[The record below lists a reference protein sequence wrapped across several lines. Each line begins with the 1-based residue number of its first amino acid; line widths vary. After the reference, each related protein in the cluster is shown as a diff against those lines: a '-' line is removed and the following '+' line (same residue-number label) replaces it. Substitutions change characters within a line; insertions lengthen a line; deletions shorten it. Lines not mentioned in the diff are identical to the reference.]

1 MSCVIARDRLDCI
14 TKLQHH
20 EADFETVD
28 PEDMFIALQKGNN
41 DFSIFKEI
49 RTKEEPEAEFRYE
62 AVVVIHKD
70 LEINT
75 IQGLRGLKSC
85 HTGVARNVGYKIP
98 ITKLTKMGILGPL
111 SDTKISPREN
121 ELKALSTF
129 FSKSCL
135 VGKWS
140 PDNATNQRLKSTYNN
155 LCQLCEFPDKC
166 DYPDQN
172 SGYEG
177 ALRCLTKG
185 GGDVAFT
192 KVIFVKKY
200 FGMAYGT
207 QPAKPSEYDPKDYVY
222 LCPDASKK
230 PITGPACSW
239 AARPWQG
246 YMASSDVNNKIK
258 ELREQIS
265 KLNNLG
271 ESTHADWITS
281 VLALN
286 DKTLAVDN
294 AGPYSPQQYLEKA
307 KYVDVIERDVLA
319 PRRTVRFCVTNSV
332 EKAKCEDLTAA
343 AYSRDIRPGFSCVQK
358 ANIEECMSAV
368 KNKDADIISV
378 DPGHAPNALKKFNL
392 EPVVAE
398 EYSDDHKQ
406 YAVAVVKKSSSYQS
420 LSDLKEKKACLSQ
433 VGEAAGWVVPVYNL
447 LKQNLI
453 EKTNCPYTKALA
465 EYFSAGKKY
474 SSNPF
479 QCLVSGEGEVAFTD
493 YDSVRRS
500 VDEGEHAEGKKSS
513 DYELL
518 CGNGGRAALSE
529 YKNCKLG
536 HVPPRVLLASKELS
550 TVERDD
556 ILFAVLAAGDLY
568 HKHPE
573 YFDLYG
579 TYQGHPDVLFS
590 NSASGLETVTPG
602 SDIFQEY
609 NKLVDELKACT
620 PSETK
625 P

>member
-1 MSCVIARDRLDCI
+1 MSCIVARDRLDCI
-14 TKLQHH
+14 NKLQHH
-20 EADFETVD
+20 EADFEAVD
-28 PEDMFIALQKGNN
+28 PEDMFIAFQKGNK

-70 LEINT
+70 LEINS
-75 IQGLRGLKSC
+75 IQGLKGLKSC
-85 HTGVARNVGYKIP
+85 HTGVGRNVGYKIP

-140 PDNATNQRLKSTYNN
+140 PDNATNQRLKSTYSN

-207 QPAKPSEYDPKDYVY
+207 QPAKPSEFDPKDYAY
-222 LCPDASKK
+222 FCPDASKK
-230 PITGPACSW
+230 PITGPACAW

-246 YMASSDVNNKIK
+246 YMASSDANSKIR

-294 AGPYSPQQYLEKA
+294 SGPYSPQEYLDKA
-307 KYVDVIERDVLA
+307 KYIDVIERDVLA
-319 PRRTVRFCVTNSV
+319 PRRTVRFCVTNDV
-332 EKAKCEDLTAA
+332 EKAKCEDLTSA
-343 AYSRDIRPGFSCVQK
+343 AYSRDIRPGFSCVLK
-358 ANIEECMSAV
+358 ASLEDCMSAV
-368 KNKDADIISV
+368 KNKEADIISV
-378 DPGHAPNALKKFNL
+378 DPGHAANALKKFNL

-420 LSDLKEKKACLSQ
+420 LSDLRNKKACLSQ

-447 LKQNLI
+447 LKSTSIQ
-453 EKTNCPYTKALA
+453 KTNCPYTKALT
-465 EYFSAGKKY
+465 EFFSGGLTH
-474 SSNPF
+474 SNDPF
-479 QCLVSGEGEVAFTD
+479 KCLASGEGDVAFTD
-493 YDSVRRS
+493 YQSVRRNT
-500 VDEGEHAEGKKSS
+500 DEGEFAEGRKSS

-518 CGNGGRAALSE
+518 CENGGRAEISN
-529 YKNCKLG
+529 YKSCKMG
-536 HVPPRVLLASKELS
+536 SVPPRVLLASKELS

-573 YFDLYG
+573 YFHLYG
-579 TYQGHPDVLFS
+579 TYKGQPDVLFS

-609 NKLVDELKACT
+609 NKILEELKTCT
-620 PSETK
+620 PTEAK